1 MGAWVSSFRHLPVW
15 WDIEQR
21 GQTSLQESRGG
32 NTVKNRKESKILP
45 YVQASKLAHCIFL
58 GAAKTRETLELEIKD
73 LITDDAAASG
83 YLCHLLLAPVPW
95 VLGSTCICSGLHCKR
110 NPELREP

>member
-21 GQTSLQESRGG
+21 GQTSLQESHGG
-32 NTVKNRKESKILP
+32 NTVKNRKESKSLP

-73 LITDDAAASG
+73 LITDDTAASA
-83 YLCHLLLAPVPW
+83 YPCHLLLA
-95 VLGSTCICSGLHCKR
+95 HCPMGAR
-110 NPELREP
+110 